1 MGTEGHSCYY
11 FRFEFLF
18 YIFRWSHAERLLA
31 IDQLIDTCEPQQVRH
46 MMQVSTRFSSVCLRY
61 FLQCNVLYLLCA
73 EEFKYR
79 FSCTRFITLVKC
91 SFVCYGSKY
100 PVQELFFV
108 VQSYS

>member
-46 MMQVSTRFSSVCLRY
+46 MMQVSLLVSHLFMSPLP
-61 FLQCNVLYLLCA
+61 CNVTYCTYAVLKNLNTDFLVPVLLHQ
-73 EEFKYR
+73 
-79 FSCTRFITLVKC
+79 LNV
-91 SFVCYGSKY
+91 
-100 PVQELFFV
+100 L
-108 VQSYS
+108 